1 MEINGIAHVQLTVN
15 DLQRCMPFYEDVMGF
30 MGMRAVVKAPNFLYM
45 IGGRT
50 AGAITRSSA
59 ENRARSHGFDQ
70 RRIGLHHLCFRAR
83 SREDVD
89 ELYRFLVERN
99 VAIVHAPEA
108 GSFAPG
114 YYSVLF
120 EDPDGIRLEVNYVPG
135 KGLFADDR
143 ELPQNSM
150 PGYEHYP
157 T

>member
-15 DLQRCMPFYEDVMGF
+15 DLERSQPFYEAVLGF
-30 MGMRAVVKAPNFLYM
+30 MGMRAVVKSPNFLYM

-50 AGAITRSSA
+50 AVAITRSSE
-59 ENRARSHGFDQ
+59 ENRQHGFDQ

-83 SREDVD
+83 LREDVD
-89 ELYRFLVERN
+89 ELYRFLLERG
-99 VAIVHAPEA
+99 VAIVHAPEE

-120 EDPDGIRLEVNYVPG
+120 EDPEGIRLEMNYVPG
-135 KGLFADDR
+135 KGLLAGSR
-143 ELPQNSM
+143 ELPMQSM
-150 PGYEHYP
+150 SGFENYP